1 MKSFPLFVL
10 ALLELVFGIVAGCVA
25 IAAIITEML
34 ARAASAGA
42 TKLGGALGVDPVA
55 PRLRQELAQLLL
67 VGAAPAG
74 GAR

>member
-1 MKSFPLFVL
+1 MKAIPLFVL

-25 IAAIITEML
+25 IAALVVEML
-34 ARAASAGA
+34 ARGTSAGA
-42 TKLGGALGVDPVA
+42 AKLGGALGVDPVA